1 MRRRVSALA
10 ALLAVITVACSV
22 VDDGR
27 VQRINPGALDDTL
40 PTTTE
45 ANTTT
50 TEAATTTTTGLKTTT
65 TGVQAVAVQ
74 LYYIA
79 GSQLNSVPN
88 QLPPQFALQ
97 QLIKLLQVGL
107 PQGDLGRTL
116 RSALPTDV
124 EITVTADGAGVAQ
137 VMLPDG
143 FFDTIAVGD
152 QRLVVGQLVM
162 TLLDNSRGIG
172 QLMFNQQVSGPSG
185 EVIPAGQLITRLDY
199 QSLLASATTTFTT
212 SATTTFTTLT
222 VATSTTLVG

>member
-1 MRRRVSALA
+1 MRRRVCALA

-22 VDDGR
+22 VDDGK
-27 VQRINPGALDDTL
+27 VQRVNPGALDDTL
-40 PTTTE
+40 PTTTV

-50 TEAATTTTTGLKTTT
+50 TAAVTTTTGLETTT

-79 GSQLNSVPN
+79 GSQLNSVPD

-107 PQGDLGRTL
+107 REGDIGRTL

-124 EITVTADGAGVAQ
+124 EIKVTADGAGVAQ

-172 QLMFNQQVSGPSG
+172 QLMFNQQVSGPTG

-212 SATTTFTTLT
+212 TTTTTTTTLT
-222 VATSTTLVG
+222 VETSTTLAG